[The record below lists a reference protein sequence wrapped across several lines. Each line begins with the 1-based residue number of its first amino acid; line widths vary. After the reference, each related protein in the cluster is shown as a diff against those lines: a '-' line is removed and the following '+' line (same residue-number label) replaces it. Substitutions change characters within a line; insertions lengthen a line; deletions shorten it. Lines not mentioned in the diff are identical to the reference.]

1 MGSSFVICSEQMQNA
16 RKKIEAL
23 CLLGRI
29 NYGLLQQNVDI
40 MSPLIGLHSVRGFGE
55 QNSFRRMDPEPGRS
69 QNIESL
75 ILDRNA
81 GDGEQRIV
89 ATSIPRQGLGLRV
102 TR

>member
-40 MSPLIGLHSVRGFGE
+40 MSPLSGCIRLGVLASKIVSEGWI
-55 QNSFRRMDPEPGRS
+55 QN
-69 QNIESL
+69 L
-75 ILDRNA
+75 AALK
-81 GDGEQRIV
+81 
-89 ATSIPRQGLGLRV
+89 T
-102 TR
+102 